1 MSTAVQLA
9 GLALIIT
16 GTLILSLPVGLI
28 VAGVA
33 ALLIGLALTN

>member
-28 VAGVA
+28 VAGAA